1 MDRVKKWFA
10 NILHYEDLS
19 LGGARTLSDIEKEYD
34 RLKLQSQQ
42 QSVRISELETL
53 LTDWLEYSDRVG
65 EGYSEA
71 TKWDVDFY
79 DRVEEVL
86 NKNKTDIK

>member
-19 LGGARTLSDIEKEYD
+19 LGGSRTLSDIEKEYD

-42 QSVRISELETL
+42 QSVRIDELETL
-53 LTDWLEYSDRVG
+53 LDSVIIEVSRTITPELRE
-65 EGYSEA
+65 
-71 TKWDVDFY
+71 KIDVA
-79 DRVEEVL
+79 L
-86 NKNKTDIK
+86 NKSKTEN

>member
-1 MDRVKKWFA
+1 MDIVKKWFA

-42 QSVRISELETL
+42 QSVRIAELETL
-53 LTDWLEYSDRVG
+53 LDSVITEVPRTITPELRE
-65 EGYSEA
+65 
-71 TKWDVDFY
+71 KIDVA
-79 DRVEEVL
+79 L
-86 NKNKTDIK
+86 NKNKTEA